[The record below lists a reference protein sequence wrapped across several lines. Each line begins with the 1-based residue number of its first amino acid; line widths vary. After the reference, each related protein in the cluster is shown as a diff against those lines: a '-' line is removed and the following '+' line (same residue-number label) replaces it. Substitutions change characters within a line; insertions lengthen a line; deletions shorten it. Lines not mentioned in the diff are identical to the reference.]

1 MESHRKNTLCAIQA
15 LNLDQSLDVIKVY
28 FLNDNP
34 TLPKLKDFIAEKISD
49 LSPYQ
54 YYHLL
59 SWLLENMND
68 EMIQYHLDMIFDFS
82 SLDSKNYKDQKE
94 WSVPASD
101 EPLDYSI
108 LPERFD
114 DDCYSFFR
122 MRLVTMKYVLDE
134 LNSIDLIN
142 RVIRL
147 CQSKDAIYEHHVNF
161 DRLFDL
167 MSKDDR
173 MGFPVE
179 SFPEI
184 EQIPFYGH
192 ALNFIRT
199 RVENENRNL
208 ELAIT
213 NEIHKEGNNI
223 KSLFTHKNSKELPH
237 VFMDNTILLLPV
249 LMDFVE
255 WKNLVLSL
263 LSNKGIFELV
273 KTKMDLQVNELRRLL
288 NADFF
293 SNLTKE
299 EKSSLAKDEET
310 GVLYLKTYSLPK
322 THYLLYSSWLQN
334 LDKKDIPASRSSDA
348 NDEVPKNQII
358 LSKHGSQKQLKK
370 ALADFFE
377 HLKLK
382 IDEKQ
387 ERALESFIYRNFAF
401 EHDDTVNYAKRTVSN
416 FGYIPIDFIPAKHAK
431 DFAKLFLYL
440 SDKEYLLSNKT
451 NIIKT
456 LDEEIHRKE
465 GKNDGFSYSS
475 LIRIP
480 NDEHHLFPNNE
491 IRQRVRSILK
501 IDD

>member
-1 MESHRKNTLCAIQA
+1 MKI
-15 LNLDQSLDVIKVY
+15 LNKILLPLDS
-28 FLNDNP
+28 N
-34 TLPKLKDFIAEKISD
+34 
-49 LSPYQ
+49 
-54 YYHLL
+54 
-59 SWLLENMND
+59 
-68 EMIQYHLDMIFDFS
+68 
-82 SLDSKNYKDQKE
+82 LDSKNYKDQKE
-94 WSVPASD
+94 WSVPVSD
-101 EPLDYSI
+101 ETIDYSI

-114 DDCYSFFR
+114 EDCYSFFR
-122 MRLVTMKYVLDE
+122 LSHETMKYVLDE
-134 LNSIDLIN
+134 LNSIDHIN
-142 RVIRL
+142 RVIHL
-147 CQSKDAIYEHHVNF
+147 CQSRDVIYEHHVNF

-167 MSKDDR
+167 ISKDDR
-173 MGFPVE
+173 LGFPVA
-179 SFPEI
+179 SFPER

-199 RVENENRNL
+199 RVESGNRNL
-208 ELAIT
+208 KLAIT

-223 KSLFTHKNSKELPH
+223 KSLFTQKNNTELSH
-237 VFMDNTILLLPV
+237 AFMDSTILLLPI

-255 WKNLVLSL
+255 WKNLALSL
-263 LSNKGIFELV
+263 LSNKAIFQLV

-288 NADFF
+288 NVEFF

-299 EKSSLAKDEET
+299 EKSSLVKDEET

-322 THYLLYSSWLQN
+322 THYLLYLDWLQN
-334 LDKKDIPASRSSDA
+334 LDKKDIPASIAAGSM
-348 NDEVPKNQII
+348 DEEPKNQII
-358 LSKHGSQKQLKK
+358 ISKQGSQKQLKK
-370 ALADFFE
+370 AVADFFE

-401 EHDDTVNYAKRTVSN
+401 EHDDTINYTKLTVSN
-416 FGYIPIDFIPAKHAK
+416 FGYMPIDFIPPKHAK

-456 LDEEIHRKE
+456 LDEEIHVKE

-480 NDEHHLFPNNE
+480 SNEHHLFPNNE
-491 IRQRVRSILK
+491 IRKRVRSILK